1 MPAEKDKKLKKT
13 IKGVLKAAR
22 AQGLRSSDQLIF
34 IKTFFAKA
42 IYDDLIGYS
51 AGDLLSIALEA
62 WEFTGLR
69 PYGHAKIRIFEP
81 ELSQL
86 EAISVIEICSDD
98 MPFLVDSVMAQISS
112 GGYEVHLVLHPIF
125 DVERDARGKREKV
138 LEQQNG
144 QSLRESLIHIHVRRI
159 SLEADREA
167 LVSKLADIL
176 DDVRTVVLDWPLMQE
191 RLNRTIASYQSCPPP
206 VPVDE
211 LAETIQ
217 FLQWLNDDN
226 FLFLGIREFVF
237 EDDGKTGGL
246 VEVRGSGLGTLRN
259 RDVKVLRRGRE
270 LVVLTPEV
278 RDFLL
283 QPAPLI
289 ITKANVRATVHRN
302 VHMDYIG
309 IKQFDDNGTL
319 TGELRVVGLFTA
331 SAYTRSVGSIPFLRR
346 KAALIIRRSGYSRTS
361 HSGRAIMNVL
371 NSYPRDELFQI
382 EVDKLYEFVIGIL
395 QLYERPRTRVFI
407 RRDKFDRFVSVLIFV
422 PKDSYDTALRI
433 KIGKILCEAYDG
445 SVSAFYP
452 AFPEGPLARVH
463 FIIGRYSGVTPSPDK
478 DGIEALIA
486 RAARS
491 WEDNLF
497 SQMSL
502 MEHPVSTARYK
513 GSFSKAYQNTFG
525 IEDALYDI
533 SLMEGLRREND
544 LVIDFYHRDEYGDNG
559 LRLKMFH
566 MGEPIALSDR
576 LPILENMGF
585 RSIAE
590 RTYPIMRKD
599 GNGGQMIWYHSIS
612 IETADGSPVRKDILN
627 GLVEAAFLAVWT
639 GRAEDDAHNA
649 LTSVISLDWRNIAIL
664 RACTHYLKQA
674 GVAHS
679 RTYMARVLCQHSH
692 LAALFIEMFRTRFDP
707 EWKGKTTDRQ
717 KAFEQQAARFE
728 AALEKVDSLD
738 EDRVLRLYLD
748 LLRAFLRSNAYMH
761 DGNGAPPPAL
771 SFKIKSPMLEQLP
784 KPRPFAEI
792 FVCSPRVQGVHLR
805 GGAIARGGIRWSD
818 RPEDFRTEVL
828 GLMKA
833 QRVKNAVIVPVG
845 SKGGFVPKK
854 IPPLASREQI
864 LQEGTACYRIF
875 ISELLRITDNLD
887 GDKVV
892 PPAGILRYD
901 GDDPYLV
908 VAADKGTATFSDI
921 ANEISLSHGFWLGD
935 AFASGGSVGYDH
947 KKMGITA
954 RGAWEAVRRHFQ
966 EMDMNIQTK
975 PFTVIGVGDMSGDVF
990 GNGMLLS
997 RQIRLVAAF
1006 DHRDIFIDPNP
1017 DPETSWGERERL
1029 FHMPRSS
1036 WRDYNRDLISRGG
1049 GIFSRK
1055 LKSIALSDELKAL
1068 LGTER
1073 GKMTPAA
1080 LINAILKTRADLM
1093 WFGGIG
1099 TYVRASDESD
1109 IDVGDRINDPIRIT
1123 GEELRVKVI
1132 GEGANLGVT
1141 QRGRIEFASCGGR
1154 INTDAI
1160 DNSAGVNTSDIEVN
1174 IKIALDGAIK
1184 NRRLDPA
1191 GRAEFLAGMTD
1202 QVGHLAL
1209 RNNYSQTLAI
1219 TLDQAR
1225 GGAES
1230 GSQMRLM
1237 SKLEALGELDRV
1249 IEFLPDD
1256 LTMRQ
1261 YQKQGRWLTRPEIA
1275 VLFAYSKISLFNDL
1289 LEGALVDDPY
1299 FSTDLLHYFPK
1310 NMQKKIAED
1319 IKQHKLRREIISTL
1333 IANDMINRGGTA
1345 FASRMGDETG
1355 SDAGAIA
1362 AAHVLARDI
1371 FSLSALSKSVDRLD
1385 NKVPSAFQTRLY
1397 LNIQNLLRRQTLW
1410 FLRNGPGA
1418 DKLAVTIRDYRLIV
1432 DDFITRLE
1440 DLLEPAFW
1448 QSILDEK
1455 NRLVHQN
1462 VGEEDAFR
1470 FAAFPILMDAP
1481 DIIRA
1486 AENTG
1491 REARDVARVYFAI
1504 GRALGLE
1511 TLLENADAASPEGYL
1526 DSLAFSRVIGN
1537 TGVAQ
1542 RRLTERVLNKKGNWE
1557 ACLQIWLETNEE
1569 LVART
1574 TTAIADLAASG
1585 PLSLSRLTVA
1595 NGYVSDL
1602 VAAS

>member
-1 MPAEKDKKLKKT
+1 MPVEKHKKLRKI
-13 IKGVLKAAR
+13 IKAILKAAR
-22 AQGLRSSDQLIF
+22 AQGVRGSGELLF
-34 IKTFFAKA
+34 IRRFFAEA
-42 IYDDLIGYS
+42 IYDDLAGYPVE
-51 AGDLLSIALEA
+51 DLLHLVLDA
-62 WEFTGLR
+62 WAFTQSR
-69 PYGHAKIRIFEP
+69 PHGHAKIRIFEP
-81 ELSQL
+81 RLSHL
-86 EAISVIEICSDD
+86 ENISAIEICSDD
-98 MPFLVDSVMAQISS
+98 MPFLVDSVMGQIANC
-112 GGYEVHLVLHPIF
+112 GYEVHLVLHPLF
-125 DVERDARGKREKV
+125 DVERSARGELKQ
-138 LEQQNG
+138 LLDEQ
-144 QSLRESLIHIHVRRI
+144 SDSSSKESLIHIHVRRV
-159 SLEADREA
+159 SLEADQDA
-167 LVSKLADIL
+167 LVSKLGDVL
-176 DDVRTVVLDWPLMQE
+176 RDVRTVVLDWPLMQE

-217 FLQWLNDDN
+217 FLQWLGDDN
-226 FLFLGIREFVF
+226 FLFLGVREFTF
-237 EDDGKTGGL
+237 EDDGKTSGL
-246 VEVRGSGLGTLRN
+246 KEVKGSGLGTLRN
-259 RDVKVLRRGRE
+259 REVKVLRRGNE

-309 IKQFDDNGTL
+309 IKQFDDKGTL
-319 TGELRVVGLFTA
+319 TGELRIVGLFTA

-346 KAALIIRRSGYSRTS
+346 KAALIMRRSGYSRTS

-395 QLYERPRTRVFI
+395 QLYERPRTRIFI

-422 PKDSYDTALRI
+422 LKDAYDTALRI

-445 SVSAFYP
+445 TVSAFYP

-478 DGIEALIA
+478 GEVEARIA

-497 SQMSL
+497 SRMSQMK
-502 MEHPVSTARYK
+502 HPVSMARYK
-513 GSFSKAYQNTFG
+513 GSFSKAYQNTFE

-533 SLMEGLRREND
+533 RLMEGLVDETN
-544 LVIDFYHRDEYGDNG
+544 LVIDFYHREEYGANG

-576 LPILENMGF
+576 LPILEHMGF

-590 RTYPIMRKD
+590 RTYPIERND
-599 GNGGQMIWYHSIS
+599 GNGGQTIWYHSIS
-612 IETADGSPVRKDILN
+612 IETADGSAVREDILN
-627 GLVEAAFLAVWT
+627 GLVEDAFLAVWT
-639 GRAEDDAHNA
+639 GKAEDDAHNA
-649 LTSVISLDWRNIAIL
+649 LTALISLDWRKIAIL
-664 RACTHYLKQA
+664 RACTHYLRQA

-707 EWKGKTTDRQ
+707 EWDGKGKTRDAVF
-717 KAFEQQAARFE
+717 KEQTARYI

-748 LLRAFLRSNAYMH
+748 LIHAFLRTNAYMQTRQ
-761 DGNGAPPPAL
+761 GEALPAI
-771 SFKIKSPMLEQLP
+771 SFKIRSSELEQLP

-805 GGAIARGGIRWSD
+805 SGAIARGGIRWSD
-818 RPEDFRTEVL
+818 RPEDFRTEIL

-845 SKGGFVPKK
+845 SKGGFVPRK
-854 IPPLASREQI
+854 ISPSASREEF
-864 LQEGTACYRIF
+864 LAEGTACYRIL

-887 GDKVV
+887 GDAVI

-921 ANEISLSHGFWLGD
+921 ANEISIQHGFWLGD

-954 RGAWEAVRRHFQ
+954 RGAWEAVKRHFR
-966 EMDMNIQTK
+966 EMDVDIQST

-997 RQIRLVAAF
+997 RHIKLVAAF
-1006 DHRDIFIDPNP
+1006 DHRDIFIDPAP
-1017 DPETSWGERERL
+1017 DPETSWAERERL
-1029 FHMPRSS
+1029 FNLPRSS
-1036 WRDYNRDLISRGG
+1036 WGDYDTGLISKGG
-1049 GIFSRK
+1049 GVFSRK
-1055 LKSIALSDELKAL
+1055 LKSIALSAEMRRL
-1068 LGTER
+1068 LGTGQ
-1073 GKMTPAA
+1073 GKMTPAE
-1080 LINAILKTRADLM
+1080 LINTILKARADLL

-1099 TYVRASDESD
+1099 TYVRASDESN
-1109 IDVGDRINDPIRIT
+1109 IEVGDRINDHIRVT
-1123 GEELRVKVI
+1123 GKDLRVKVI

-1141 QRGRIEFASCGGR
+1141 QRGRIEFALGGGR

-1184 NRRLDPA
+1184 NGRLAPA
-1191 GRAEFLAGMTD
+1191 DRAGFLAGMTA
-1202 QVGHLAL
+1202 QVGELAL
-1209 RNNYSQTLAI
+1209 RNNYEQTLAI
-1219 TLDQAR
+1219 SLDQAR
-1225 GGAES
+1225 GCAES
-1230 GSQMRLM
+1230 GAQTRLM
-1237 SKLEALGELDRV
+1237 SKLEDLGELDRAL
-1249 IEFLPDD
+1249 EFLPDD

-1261 YQKQGRWLTRPEIA
+1261 YQKQGRCLTRPEIA
-1275 VLFAYSKISLFNDL
+1275 VLFAYAKISLFNDL
-1289 LEGALVDDPY
+1289 LEGDLVDNPY
-1299 FSTDLLHYFPK
+1299 FTSPLLGYFPQD
-1310 NMQKKIAED
+1310 MQSAFGED
-1319 IKQHKLRREIISTL
+1319 IKAHKLRREIVSTL
-1333 IANDMINRGGTA
+1333 LANDMVNRGGTA

-1355 SDAGAIA
+1355 TGAGTIA
-1362 AAHVLARDI
+1362 AAHVMARDI
-1371 FSLSALSKSVDRLD
+1371 FALPELSEAVEKLD
-1385 NKVPSAFQTRLY
+1385 NKVPAALQTRLY
-1397 LNIQNLLRRQTLW
+1397 LSIQHLLRRQTLW

-1418 DKLAVTIRDYRLIV
+1418 DRLAVTIESYRQIV
-1432 DDFITRLE
+1432 DDFMGCLE
-1440 DLLEPAFW
+1440 DLLEPEFW
-1448 QSILDEK
+1448 QSIVDEK
-1455 NRLVHQN
+1455 NRLMHQN
-1462 VGEEDAFR
+1462 LKEPDAFR
-1470 FAAFPILMDAP
+1470 FAAFPVLMDVP

-1491 REARDVARVYFAI
+1491 RKARDVARVYFAI
-1504 GRALGLE
+1504 GQALGLE
-1511 TLLENADAASPEGYL
+1511 TLLESADKAAPEGYF
-1526 DSLAFSRVIGN
+1526 DGLAYSRVIGN

-1542 RRLTERVLNKKGNWE
+1542 RRLTEKVLGATGEWD
-1557 ACLQIWLETNEE
+1557 ACLAGWLEANAD
-1569 LVART
+1569 LVKRT
-1574 TTAIADLAASG
+1574 TAALGDLAASG
-1585 PLSLSRLTVA
+1585 PLTLSRLTVA